1 VVDRAMLLTSELV
14 TNGVLHAATPLRLT
28 LTRDGDALRV
38 EVEDLDPTPAV
49 PVPEANSGP
58 HGGFGLH
65 IVERLASNWGC
76 AQRDDGK
83 TVWFEMPLLPS
94 DDRVSADAD
103 GREMQDA

>member
-28 LTRDGDALRV
+28 LTR
-38 EVEDLDPTPAV
+38 
-49 PVPEANSGP
+49 